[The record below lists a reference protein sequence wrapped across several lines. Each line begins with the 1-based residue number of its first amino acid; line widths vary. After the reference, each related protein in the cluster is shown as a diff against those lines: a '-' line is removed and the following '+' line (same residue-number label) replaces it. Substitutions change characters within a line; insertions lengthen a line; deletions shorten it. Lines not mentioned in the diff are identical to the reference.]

1 MEDKLMVMIR
11 YNWEYKDWPN
21 FSYSVKGLEELFLQ
35 ISRNEGKYDGIV
47 SILPNTIKADA
58 IIDLMVI
65 EAIKSSEIE
74 GEFYRRKDV
83 LSSIKKNLG
92 LHQKSLTL
100 INKNAEGISKIMVD
114 VRNTF
119 DKPLTKA
126 KLFEWHKMLFNTQ
139 TNIEVGKWRTHKEPM
154 QIVSGA
160 LGKQKVHFEAPA
172 SSSLEKEMKAFIQWF
187 NDTDPNGKHKIEN
200 SIVRAA
206 ISHLYFETIH
216 PFEDGNGRIGRVL
229 AEKVLSQGLK
239 KPILLSLSAT
249 IEKNKKDYYNQLQ
262 EGQKN
267 LTITKWI
274 HYFTNT
280 VLEAQKYAERQIQF
294 TINKAAFFDEYKTKI
309 NARQLKSIKKVVDEG
324 PNGFKGGMNATK
336 YKSINKT
343 SKATATR
350 DLQELVELGILIPNG
365 GGRST
370 SYTLKI
376 GSNNEP
382 NKKLFGSKKH
392 KK

>member
-1 MEDKLMVMIR
+1 MLR

-21 FSYSVKGLEELFLQ
+21 FKLVTKGLEKTLLQ

-47 SILPNTIKADA
+47 NMLPENLKADT

-74 GEFYRRKDV
+74 GEFYSRKDV

-92 LHQKSLTL
+92 LHQKSLTI
-100 INKNAEGISKIMVD
+100 INKNAEGISKIIVNA
-114 VRNTF
+114 RNTF
-119 DKPLTKA
+119 NKSLSKA
-126 KLFEWHKMLFNTQ
+126 MLFEWHKMLFNTT

-160 LGKQKVHFEAPA
+160 VGKQKVHFEAPPSDA
-172 SSSLEKEMKAFIQWF
+172 LESEMKQFIRWF
-187 NDTDPNGKHKIEN
+187 NDTAPNGKYKMEN
-200 SIVRAA
+200 SAIRAA
-206 ISHLYFETIH
+206 MVHLYFESIH

-229 AEKVLSQGLK
+229 AEKVLSQSMQ
-239 KPILLSLSAT
+239 KPALLSLSAT
-249 IEKNKKDYYNQLQ
+249 IEKNKKEYYTQLQ

-267 LTITKWI
+267 LTITNWVR
-274 HYFTNT
+274 YFVNT
-280 VLEAQKYAERQIQF
+280 ILKAQEYAEKQIQF
-294 TINKAAFFDEYKTKI
+294 TVNKALFFDAYKTKI
-309 NARQLKSIKKVVDEG
+309 NARQLKAIKKIVEEG
-324 PNGFKGGMNATK
+324 PDGFVGGMNATK

-350 DLQELVELGILIPNG
+350 DLQELVELGVFVATG

-370 SYTLKI
+370 SYSLKFDFKH
-376 GSNNEP
+376 EP
-382 NKKLFGSKKH
+382 NKNTNRLKKT
-392 KK
+392 